1 MLSMGVQSA
10 LSEALLRQ
18 QNERASSGPGVPLQ
32 PRPVKLL
39 SRIIDDKHD
48 QNHLSC
54 CSVDFRVEVEPCK
67 KDETS
72 VNIRL
77 AEIDAVC
84 SGHDMACSPHRA
96 ASIAEFLSHFNESE
110 FEEFVDCSEFVQNV
124 ELCNASRARPEL
136 PISAQS
142 LSDANF
148 QNRERAQTTEPCPFE
163 QVCNNERELPR
174 SFSSNPFFSFSSCA
188 GLGSLAYSNSYP
200 IAIF

>member
-1 MLSMGVQSA
+1 MTKTICHA
-10 LSEALLRQ
+10 A
-18 QNERASSGPGVPLQ
+18 
-32 PRPVKLL
+32 
-39 SRIIDDKHD
+39 
-48 QNHLSC
+48 
-54 CSVDFRVEVEPCK
+54 SVDFRVEVEPCK